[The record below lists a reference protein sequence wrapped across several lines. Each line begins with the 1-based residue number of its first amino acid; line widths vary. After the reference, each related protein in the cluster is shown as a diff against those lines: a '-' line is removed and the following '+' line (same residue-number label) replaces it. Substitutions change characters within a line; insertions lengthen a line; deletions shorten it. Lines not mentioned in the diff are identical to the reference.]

1 MAIDREIDPFPVP
14 GLRLSLGPV
23 LYHWSRE
30 VLFNFYH
37 RIART
42 PVDIV
47 YLGEAV
53 CAKRRALRGP
63 DWIEI
68 AAHLQNAGKQVVLST
83 LALLESESELSSL
96 RRICGN
102 EKYMV
107 EANDFAAVQLLSGKG
122 PFVTGPSVNIY
133 NSRTLNFLAERGLKR
148 WVMPVELS
156 RNTLLGIQ
164 SQRPEGVETEV
175 FVFGRLPLAFSAR
188 CFTARAYNLAK
199 DDCQFRCQDHCD
211 GLLLST
217 RESRPFLVLNGTQTQ
232 SARTYSLLGRLD
244 ELDRLGVDI
253 LRISPQS
260 QHTAEIIEL
269 FNACRT
275 NEQASADVSRQ
286 AEKFMP
292 IGPCDG
298 YWYREAGMDCS
309 QPGNAAF

>member
-1 MAIDREIDPFPVP
+1 MNTFPITGP
-14 GLRLSLGPV
+14 RLSLGPV

-30 VLFNFYH
+30 VLFDFYH

-42 PVDIV
+42 PIDIV

-63 DWIEI
+63 DWTEI
-68 AAHLQNAGKQVVLST
+68 ATHLRNAGKQVVLTT
-83 LALLESESELSSL
+83 LALLEAESELSSL

-102 EKYMV
+102 EKFMV

-122 PFVTGPSVNIY
+122 PFVAGPAVNIY
-133 NSRTLNFLAERGLKR
+133 NSQALNYLAKCGLKR

-175 FVFGRLPLAFSAR
+175 FVYGRLPLAFSAR
-188 CFTARAYNLAK
+188 CFTARAYNLTK
-199 DDCQFRCQDHCD
+199 DNCKYCCQDHRD
-211 GLLLST
+211 GLLIST
-217 RESRPFLVLNGTQTQ
+217 RDNDPFLVLNGTQTQ
-232 SARTYSLLGRLD
+232 SARTFSLLGKLD
-244 ELDRLGVDI
+244 ELDQLDVDI
-253 LRISPQS
+253 YRISPQS
-260 QHTAEIIEL
+260 EHTPEIIKL
-269 FNACRT
+269 FDACRKKEKT
-275 NEQASADVSRQ
+275 SADVSRQ

-292 IGPCDG
+292 TGPCDG

-309 QPGNAAF
+309 HAVDAAF